1 MIIMIKT
8 NYCNEKMG
16 KKTNLNI
23 SEKYLFRNLKTIL
36 FKEF

>member
-1 MIIMIKT
+1 MIKT
-8 NYCNEKMG
+8 NCCNEKMG
-16 KKTNLNI
+16 KKKTNLNI